1 MTDWVYV
8 AFIAFFA
15 VQIPLAILV
24 YIDARRLGLKD
35 PFVWEIGVLAPAAGI
50 PVILYYLSNRK
61 TLPKKAETETR
72 AE

>member
-1 MTDWVYV
+1 MTDWGYV
-8 AFIAFFA
+8 AFVAFLG
-15 VQIPLAILV
+15 VQIPLAVLV

-35 PFVWEIGVLAPAAGI
+35 PFVWEMGVLVPAAGI

-61 TLPKKAETETR
+61 TLPKKSETETW

>member
-1 MTDWVYV
+1 MTDWGYLAFV
-8 AFIAFFA
+8 AFLG
-15 VQIPLAILV
+15 VQIPLAVLV

-35 PFVWEIGVLAPAAGI
+35 PFVWEMGVLVPAAGI

-61 TLPKKAETETR
+61 TLPKKSETEAW

>member
-8 AFIAFFA
+8 AFVAFLG
-15 VQIPLAILV
+15 VQIPIAILV

-35 PFVWEIGVLAPAAGI
+35 PFVWEMGVLVPAAGI

-61 TLPKKAETETR
+61 TLRKKTETEPRT
-72 AE
+72 E